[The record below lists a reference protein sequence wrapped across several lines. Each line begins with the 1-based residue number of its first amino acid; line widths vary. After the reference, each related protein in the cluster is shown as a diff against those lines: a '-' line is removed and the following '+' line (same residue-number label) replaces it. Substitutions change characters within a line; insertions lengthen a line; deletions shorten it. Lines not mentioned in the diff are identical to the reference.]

1 MTRVVVVD
9 LLCNSPF
16 YSGALTGALHDAGAD
31 AELASPRFYLE
42 PDALDPYPRAPWILD
57 LVDRINRPRPVRLA
71 VRTVEIAFNAARLV
85 GRILRRRYDVVH
97 VQWIP
102 LETRSTMFMRVLRAA
117 CDRSGTL
124 LVLTAHNA
132 MPHDDPGARRD
143 VIRRNRNR
151 AHLVMALADHVAN
164 ELVTEVGVRAPIVT
178 VPHGP
183 LFADRPLP
191 DRESAAGRLA
201 WSAGPTVL
209 YLGLIRAYKG
219 VDLLADAWPA
229 VLGTVPDAK
238 LLVVGKVLD
247 PSVRGDLERL
257 RAMPRVTVV
266 EAYVPVSRMLDS
278 YAVSDVVV
286 FPYHR
291 ISQSAGLMTAA
302 GLGRP
307 AVITPVDGLVEQAAT
322 LTSAIVA
329 DDADGP
335 AVARA
340 VIESL
345 RRHDEQQ
352 VAADRDRVAIA
363 DSAAGWPAVARATL
377 GAYRV
382 AIDGRRGTATARR

>member
-1 MTRVVVVD
+1 MRIVVVD

-16 YSGALTGALHDAGAD
+16 YCGALAGALRDAGAD

-42 PDALDPYPRAPWILD
+42 PDALDAYPRAPWILD
-57 LVDRINRPRPVRLA
+57 LVEHVNRPRPLRLA
-71 VRTVEIAFNAARLV
+71 ARTAEIGFNAARLI

-97 VQWIP
+97 VQWVP
-102 LETRSTMFMRVLRAA
+102 LDTRSTMFMRVLRAV

-132 MPHDDPGARRD
+132 MPHDDPGANRA
-143 VIRRNRNR
+143 VIRRNLNR
-151 AHLVMALADHVAN
+151 AHLVMALADHVAA
-164 ELVTEVGVRAPIVT
+164 ELAATVGVTAPIAT

-191 DRESAAGRLA
+191 DRAAAASRLGWRA
-201 WSAGPTVL
+201 APTVL

-229 VLGTVPDAK
+229 VVAAVPSAR

-247 PSVRGDLERL
+247 PSVRDDVERL
-257 RAMPRVTVV
+257 RAEPNVEVV

-278 YAVSDVVV
+278 YAVADLVV

-291 ISQSAGLMTAA
+291 ISQSGGLMTAA

-307 AVITPVDGLVEQAAT
+307 SVITPVDGLLEQAEALTAT
-322 LTSAIVA
+322 TVA
-329 DDADGP
+329 TDVSGP
-335 AVARA
+335 AVASA
-340 VIESL
+340 VIETL
-345 RRHDEQQ
+345 GRLDERQA
-352 VAADRDRVAIA
+352 AADRDRASIA
-363 DSAAGWPAVARATL
+363 GSRVGWPAVARDTL
-377 GAYRV
+377 AAYRA
-382 AIDGRRGTATARR
+382 AIDHVAPTRAAAR